1 MAFLSVELWDL
12 VVEVLHF
19 REAQED
25 WWRKKSVK
33 TQPKVKGSKKNG

>member
-19 REAQED
+19 RAAQED
-25 WWRKKSVK
+25 QLRKKV
-33 TQPKVKGSKKNG
+33 